1 MTKKSSVF
9 LSLLFGTSLL
19 FSNTSLVTASEEKL
33 SKAEIKKLKEVFKF
47 SDEHIAD
54 LIEDGKVQEYLS
66 IKKPIVSK
74 KEDYYEIIKNG
85 NEKRVEKVTKKEFK
99 EKLEKEIKKN
109 KKKIDDENNDP
120 ISTFDYDIEDDHDY
134 ITLETWFIYDEVEGD
149 AQASARFE
157 FADDSSTYGFLGDLY
172 EDVLAIGISDN
183 ASLVSG
189 TEEFYLKFRKYG
201 FNGEY
206 DSYGHPIYEWTSMTR
221 DDSRADTRDSGGYA
235 FDVNFPSMN
244 SERYQYIKNIRGYMK
259 VEVTH
264 RDSSWGG
271 EMYDVWSHYLHSWE
285 DVHLSYGLSI
295 PPGGSIS
302 WEYEDVSEKITG
314 HTQERIYD

>member
-1 MTKKSSVF
+1 MFKKVSVCV
-9 LSLLFGTSLL
+9 LGMSLL
-19 FSNTSLVTASEEKL
+19 FSSSSLAASEDKL
-33 SKAEIKKLKEVFKF
+33 SKAEIKKLKEVFQF

-66 IKKPIVSK
+66 IKKPLVSK
-74 KEDYYEIIKNG
+74 VEEYYEVEKNG
-85 NEKRVEKVTKKEFK
+85 DEKKSEKLTKKEFK
-99 EKLEKEIKKN
+99 ERLEKEKKRN
-109 KKKIDDENNDP
+109 KKKEEENDNP
-120 ISTFDYDIEDDHDY
+120 ISTLDYDLENDHDY
-134 ITLETWFIYDEVEGD
+134 ITLETWFIYDEAEGD

-157 FADDSSTYGFLGDLY
+157 FADDSDTYGFLGDLY

-183 ASLVSG
+183 SSLVSG

-206 DSYGHPIYEWTSMTR
+206 DSYGNPIHEWTSMTR
-221 DDSRADTRDSGGYA
+221 DDSRADTRDTGGYA

-295 PPGGSIS
+295 PLGGTIA

-314 HTQERIYD
+314 HAQERIYD